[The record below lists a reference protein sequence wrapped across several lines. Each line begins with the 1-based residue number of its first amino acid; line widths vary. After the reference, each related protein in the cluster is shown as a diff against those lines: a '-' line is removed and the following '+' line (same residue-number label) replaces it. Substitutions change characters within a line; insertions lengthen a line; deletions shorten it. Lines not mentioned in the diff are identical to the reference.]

1 LNLFFRQVLYRDLG
15 CASYIVGDAG
25 EAVVIDPRWSIDV
38 YLETAATE
46 QLRITHVIDTHEHA
60 DHVSG
65 RPALAQATGAQPHR
79 PAIADESAPDLIG
92 AGDEIVIGS
101 VVIRAISTPG
111 HRPEHL
117 SFLVADRS
125 RGDDPW
131 LLITGDSL
139 LVGDVARPDLAY
151 EPTEGAQALHMTLRE
166 LLDLGDHVEIWPA
179 HVGGSLCGGAGLSM
193 KTSSTIG
200 YERLHNSALSMDQS
214 GFVDGV
220 IASLPCR
227 PPNIERIVGLNRRAG
242 GRVPA
247 EPVTLRPDSLA
258 ELFAADATVLDSR
271 SPADFDAGHLPGSIN
286 LPVASAGF
294 GTRVGWALDPDQPLV
309 IIAADAAAVQATTS
323 RLQAVGFWSL
333 SGASVADPIA
343 WEQVGLMVAESDAWD
358 LDRLALGLLEDVVEL
373 VDVREQS
380 EWVEGHVEGS
390 HHVPLNRLRQVGS
403 VPTAAP
409 GRTTAVACAAGVR
422 AAFAASLLRRAGR
435 HDVVR
440 VAGGGVPDLSSR
452 GIELALGD

>member
-1 LNLFFRQVLYRDLG
+1 LFFRQVLYRDLG

-46 QLRITHVIDTHEHA
+46 KRRITHVIDTHEHA

-65 RPALAQATGAQPHR
+65 RPALVQATGAQPHR
-79 PAIADESAPDLIG
+79 PAITGDGAPDLIK
-92 AGDEIVIGS
+92 AGDEIAIGCLA
-101 VVIRAISTPG
+101 IRAIGTPG

-131 LLITGDSL
+131 LLITGDTL

-151 EPTEGAQALHMTLRE
+151 EPGEGAQALHATLRE
-166 LLDLGDHVEIWPA
+166 LLDLGDHLELWPA

-200 YERLHNSALSMDQS
+200 YERLHNPALSMDES
-214 GFVDGV
+214 GFVDRV

-227 PPNIERIVGLNRRAG
+227 PPNIERIVELNRRSG
-242 GRVPA
+242 VRVPA
-247 EPVTLRPDSLA
+247 EPVTLAPTSLA
-258 ELFAADATVLDSR
+258 ELFAAGATVLDSR

-294 GTRVGWALDPDQPLV
+294 GTRAGWALDPNQSLV
-309 IIAADAAAVQATTS
+309 IVAGDAAAIEATTS
-323 RLQAVGFWSL
+323 RLQAVGFWTL
-333 SGASVADPIA
+333 SGASVADPPV
-343 WEQVGLMVAESDAWD
+343 WEQHGLPVAESDAWD
-358 LDRLALGLLEDVVEL
+358 LDRLALGLLDDAVEL

-380 EWVEGHVEGS
+380 EWVEGHVDGS
-390 HHVPLNRLRQVGS
+390 HHVPLNRLRNVGS
-403 VPTAAP
+403 VPTAAD

-435 HDVVR
+435 RDVVR
-440 VAGGGVPDLSSR
+440 VAGGGVPDLASR

>member
-1 LNLFFRQVLYRDLG
+1 LFFRQVLYPDLG

-46 QLRITHVIDTHEHA
+46 RLQITHVIDTHEHA

-65 RPALAQATGAQPHR
+65 RPALMQATGAQPHR
-79 PAIADESAPDLIG
+79 PAIADEPASDLIG
-92 AGDEIVIGS
+92 AGDEITIGS
-101 VVIRAISTPG
+101 LVIRAISTPG

-151 EPTEGAQALHMTLRE
+151 EPAEGAQALHATLRE

-200 YERLHNSALSMDQS
+200 YERLHNSALSMDQA

-247 EPVTLRPDSLA
+247 EPVMLLPDSLA
-258 ELFAADATVLDSR
+258 ELFAAGVTVLDSR

-294 GTRVGWALDPDQPLV
+294 GTRAGWALDPDQSLAIV
-309 IIAADAAAVQATTS
+309 AADTAAVQATTS

-333 SGASVADPIA
+333 SGACVADPAA

-358 LDRLALGLLEDVVEL
+358 LDRLALGLLEDAVEL
-373 VDVREQS
+373 VDVREQA
-380 EWVEGHVEGS
+380 EWAEGHVEGS
-390 HHVPLNRLRQVGS
+390 HHVPLNRLRHVDS
-403 VPTAAP
+403 VPTAAA

>member
-1 LNLFFRQVLYRDLG
+1 MLYRDLG

-38 YLETAATE
+38 YLETAAAE
-46 QLRITHVIDTHEHA
+46 RLQITHVIDTHEHA

-65 RPALAQATGAQPHR
+65 RPALVQATGAQAHR
-79 PAIADESAPDLIG
+79 PATTDERAPDLIR
-92 AGDEIVIGS
+92 AGEEIVIGS
-101 VVIRAISTPG
+101 VVIRAIRTPG

-117 SFLVADRS
+117 SFVVADRS

-151 EPTEGAQALHMTLRE
+151 EPAEGAEALHATLRE
-166 LLDLGDHVEIWPA
+166 LLDLGDHVEVWPA

-200 YERLHNSALSMDQS
+200 YERLHNPALSADQS
-214 GFVDGV
+214 SFVDGL
-220 IASLPCR
+220 IGSLPCR
-227 PPNIERIVGLNRRAG
+227 PPNIDRIVGLNRRADG
-242 GRVPA
+242 VVPA
-247 EPVTLRPDSLA
+247 APPTLPPATLA
-258 ELFAADATVLDSR
+258 EILATDVTVVDSR
-271 SPADFDAGHLPGSIN
+271 SPADFDAGHLPGSVN
-286 LPVASAGF
+286 LPVTSAGF
-294 GTRVGWALDPDQPLV
+294 GTRAGWALDPDQPLV
-309 IIAADAAAVQATTS
+309 IVAADSAAIDATTS
-323 RLQAVGFWSL
+323 RLQAVGFWTL

-358 LDRLALGLLEDVVEL
+358 LDRLALGLHEDAIEL

-380 EWVEGHVEGS
+380 EWAAGHVDGS
-390 HHVPLNRLRQVGS
+390 HHVPLNRLRDVGS
-403 VPTAAP
+403 VPTPAA
-409 GRTTAVACAAGVR
+409 GRITAVACAAGVR

-440 VAGGGVPDLSSR
+440 VDGGGVPDLPSR
-452 GIELALGD
+452 GIDLARGD

>member
-1 LNLFFRQVLYRDLG
+1 M
-15 CASYIVGDAG
+15 
-25 EAVVIDPRWSIDV
+25 
-38 YLETAATE
+38 
-46 QLRITHVIDTHEHA
+46 
-60 DHVSG
+60 
-65 RPALAQATGAQPHR
+65 
-79 PAIADESAPDLIG
+79 
-92 AGDEIVIGS
+92 
-101 VVIRAISTPG
+101 
-111 HRPEHL
+111 
-117 SFLVADRS
+117 ADRS

-151 EPTEGAQALHMTLRE
+151 EPTEGAQALHATLRE

-247 EPVTLRPDSLA
+247 EPVTLQPASLA
-258 ELFAADATVLDSR
+258 ELFAADVTVLDSR

-294 GTRVGWALDPDQPLV
+294 GTRAGWALDPDQALV
-309 IIAADAAAVQATTS
+309 IVAADAAAIRATTS

-343 WEQVGLMVAESDAWD
+343 WEQAGLIGRRIRRLGPRSPRPRPARGRRRARRRPRA
-358 LDRLALGLLEDVVEL
+358 DRMGRGSRRRLPPRPPEPSARRRLGARPRLPAGPP
-373 VDVREQS
+373 RS
-380 EWVEGHVEGS
+380 P
-390 HHVPLNRLRQVGS
+390 VPPASAPPSRPAS
-403 VPTAAP
+403 CAAP
-409 GRTTAVACAAGVR
+409 AATTSSASPVAASRTCPAAGSSWRSATERPAAGWCLELEANVSCSAPPTGALLCTPAR
-422 AAFAASLLRRAGR
+422 AAIST
-435 HDVVR
+435 
-440 VAGGGVPDLSSR
+440 GV
-452 GIELALGD
+452 

>member
-1 LNLFFRQVLYRDLG
+1 LFFRQVLYRDLG

-46 QLRITHVIDTHEHA
+46 RLQITHVIDTHEHA

-65 RPALAQATGAQPHR
+65 RPALVQATGAQPHR
-79 PAIADESAPDLIG
+79 PAIADERTPDMIE
-92 AGDEIVIGS
+92 AGDEIAIGS
-101 VVIRAISTPG
+101 LVIRAISTPG

-131 LLITGDSL
+131 MLITGDTL

-151 EPTEGAQALHMTLRE
+151 EPAEGAQALHATLRE
-166 LLDLGDHVEIWPA
+166 LLDLGDHVEVWPA

-200 YERLHNSALSMDQS
+200 YERLHNPALSQDEPS
-214 GFVDGV
+214 FVDGV
-220 IASLPCR
+220 TASLPCR
-227 PPNIERIVGLNRRAG
+227 PPNIDRIVGLNRRSG

-247 EPVTLRPDSLA
+247 EPSTLEPDSLA
-258 ELFAADATVLDSR
+258 ELFATDVTVLDSR

-294 GTRVGWALDPDQPLV
+294 GTRAGWALDPDQSLV
-309 IIAADAAAVQATTS
+309 IVAADAAAIEATTS

-333 SGASVADPIA
+333 SGASVADPLV
-343 WEQVGLMVAESDAWD
+343 WEQLGLPVAESDAWD
-358 LDRLALGLLEDVVEL
+358 LDRLALCLLKDAVEL

-380 EWVEGHVEGS
+380 EWAEGHVDGS
-390 HHVPLNRLRQVGS
+390 HHVPLNRLRHVGS
-403 VPTAAP
+403 VPTPPA
-409 GRTTAVACAAGVR
+409 GRTTAVVCAAGVR

-440 VAGGGVPDLSSR
+440 VAGGGVPDLPSR
-452 GIELALGD
+452 GIPLAFGD

>member
-1 LNLFFRQVLYRDLG
+1 LFFRQVLYRDLG
-15 CASYIVGDAG
+15 CASYIIGDAG
-25 EAVVIDPRWSIDV
+25 EAVVIDPRWAIDV

-46 QLRITHVIDTHEHA
+46 RLEITHVIDTHEHA

-79 PAIADESAPDLIG
+79 PAVDDERAPDLIR
-92 AGDEIVIGS
+92 AGDEIAVGS
-101 VVIRAISTPG
+101 LVIRAIATPG
-111 HRPEHL
+111 HRPEHV

-131 LLITGDSL
+131 LLITGDTL

-151 EPTEGAQALHMTLRE
+151 EPAEGAEALHATLRE
-166 LLDLGDHVEIWPA
+166 LLDLGDHVEVWPA

-200 YERLHNSALSMDQS
+200 YERLHNPLLSTDRA

-220 IASLPCR
+220 TASLPCR
-227 PPNIERIVGLNRRAG
+227 PPNIDRIVGLNRRAG
-242 GRVPA
+242 AHVPA
-247 EPVTLRPDSLA
+247 APVTLQLDSLA
-258 ELFAADATVLDSR
+258 ELFTDGATVLDSR
-271 SPADFDAGHLPGSIN
+271 SPAEFDAGHLPGSIN
-286 LPVASAGF
+286 LPVASPGF
-294 GTRVGWALDPDQPLV
+294 GTRAGWALDPNEPLV
-309 IIAADAAAVQATTS
+309 ILAANGAAIDATTS

-333 SGASVADPIA
+333 SGACVADPDA
-343 WEQVGLMVAESDAWD
+343 WAETGLPVAESDAWD
-358 LDRLALGLLEDVVEL
+358 LDRLALGLLDDAIDL

-380 EWVEGHVEGS
+380 EWAEGHVSGS
-390 HHVPLNRLRQVGS
+390 HHVPLNRLRNVGS
-403 VPTAAP
+403 VPTAP
-409 GRTTAVACAAGVR
+409 DGRITAVACAAGVR

-440 VAGGGVPDLSSR
+440 VAGGGVPDLPSR
-452 GIELALGD
+452 GITLAHGV

>member
-1 LNLFFRQVLYRDLG
+1 VFFRQVLYRDLG

-46 QLRITHVIDTHEHA
+46 KLRITHVIDTHEHA

-65 RPALAQATGAQPHR
+65 RPALVQATGAQSHR
-79 PAIADESAPDLIG
+79 PATSRDDAADLIQ
-92 AGDEIVIGS
+92 AGDEIAIGS
-101 VVIRAISTPG
+101 LVIHAIGTPG

-117 SFLVADRS
+117 SFVVADRS

-151 EPTEGAQALHMTLRE
+151 EPAEGAQALHATLRE
-166 LLDLGDHVEIWPA
+166 LLHLGDHVEVWPA

-200 YERLHNSALSMDQS
+200 YERLHNPALSMDEP
-214 GFVDGV
+214 GFVDGL
-220 IASLPCR
+220 ISSLPCR
-227 PPNIERIVGLNRRAG
+227 PPNIDRIVELNRRIG
-242 GRVPA
+242 VRVPA
-247 EPVTLRPDSLA
+247 EPERLAPASLA
-258 ELFAADATVLDSR
+258 ELFAAGTTVIDSR

-286 LPVASAGF
+286 LPVGSAGF
-294 GTRVGWALDPDQPLV
+294 GTRAGWALDPQQSLV
-309 IIAADAAAVQATTS
+309 IVAADAAAIDATTS

-333 SGASVADPIA
+333 SGACVADPVA
-343 WEQVGLMVAESDAWD
+343 WEQVGLSIAESDAWD
-358 LDRLALGLLEDVVEL
+358 LDRLALGLLDDAVEL
-373 VDVREQS
+373 VDVREQN
-380 EWVEGHVEGS
+380 EWAGGHVRGS
-390 HHVPLNRLRQVGS
+390 HHVPLNRLRHVDS
-403 VPTAAP
+403 VPTAAA

-440 VAGGGVPDLSSR
+440 IDGGGVPDLPSR
-452 GIELALGD
+452 GIELAIGD

>member
-1 LNLFFRQVLYRDLG
+1 LFFRQVLYSDLG

-46 QLRITHVIDTHEHA
+46 RLEITHVIDTHEHA

-65 RPALAQATGAQPHR
+65 RHALAQVTGAQPHR
-79 PAIADESAPDLIG
+79 PATADDRAPDLIR
-92 AGDEIVIGS
+92 AGDEITIGS
-101 VVIRAISTPG
+101 LVIRAIATPG

-131 LLITGDSL
+131 LLITGDTL

-151 EPTEGAQALHMTLRE
+151 EPTEGATALHATLRD

-200 YERLHNSALSMDQS
+200 YERLHNPLLSMDAPA
-214 GFVDGV
+214 FVDGV
-220 IASLPCR
+220 TASLPCR
-227 PPNIERIVGLNRRAG
+227 PPNIDRIVELNRRVG

-247 EPVTLRPDSLA
+247 EPVTLGPGSLA
-258 ELFAADATVLDSR
+258 DLFADGATVLDTR
-271 SPADFDAGHLPGSIN
+271 SPAAFDSGHLPGSIN

-294 GTRVGWALDPDQPLV
+294 GTRAGWALDPNQSLV
-309 IIAADAAAVQATTS
+309 IVAADSAAIEASTS
-323 RLQAVGFWSL
+323 RLHAVGFWSL
-333 SGASVADPIA
+333 SGACVADPDA
-343 WEQVGLMVAESDAWD
+343 WERVGLPVAESDDWD
-358 LDRLALGLLEDVVEL
+358 LDRLALGLLDDAVEL

-380 EWVEGHVEGS
+380 EWVQGHVDGS
-390 HHVPLNRLRQVGS
+390 HHVPLNRLRNVAS
-403 VPTAAP
+403 VPTPAV

-440 VAGGGVPDLSSR
+440 VSGGGVPDLRGR